1 MNAKTIFIIAGIL
14 VLSGAGI
21 KLAHFPYGD
30 LIIIAGMLLGLV
42 GLNVYINEIK
52 KEQ

>member
-1 MNAKTIFIIAGIL
+1 MKAKTIFIIAGAF
-14 VLSGAGI
+14 VLAGTGL

-30 LIIIAGMLLGLV
+30 LIIIVGMALGLV